1 MEIKS
6 LPRTE
11 IRAQRKNWH
20 AGEGHAAWGKAIKD
34 QPTSKKLKSQR
45 LEKKS
50 QEG

>member
-11 IRAQRKNWH
+11 IRAQRKN
-20 AGEGHAAWGKAIKD
+20 WGKAIKD

-50 QEG
+50 QKG